1 MIAWFLPWLLLL
13 LLNDLSSWP
22 DITQLWLMKER
33 LFHCLSFI
41 HFKTNKSMAYGWWWW
56 GAGCGGRG
64 TQYVSRKDGNTV
76 FMLPTNGL
84 SPWSE
89 GRHTACK
96 NTLWS
101 HSSGSMTEAKCLRE
115 PYPNRSDTC
124 RLAAQGHPDYLTA
137 GVVSKAVHSVVIK
150 PVSSCFL
157 QLSGKE

>member
-1 MIAWFLPWLLLL
+1 MIAWFLPGLLLL

-41 HFKTNKSMAYGWWWW
+41 HFKTNKSMAYGWWW
-56 GAGCGGRG
+56 GGCGGRG
-64 TQYVSRKDGNTV
+64 TQHAYRKDGNIV

-84 SPWSE
+84 SPRNE
-89 GRHTACK
+89 GRHTTCK
-96 NTLWS
+96 NTLRF
-101 HSSGSMTEAKCLRE
+101 HTRGSMTEVKHLKE
-115 PYPNRSDTC
+115 PYPNRSGTC
-124 RLAAQGHPDYLTA
+124 RFVAQGHPDYLTA
-137 GVVSKAVHSVVIK
+137 GVVSKAIHFLVIK